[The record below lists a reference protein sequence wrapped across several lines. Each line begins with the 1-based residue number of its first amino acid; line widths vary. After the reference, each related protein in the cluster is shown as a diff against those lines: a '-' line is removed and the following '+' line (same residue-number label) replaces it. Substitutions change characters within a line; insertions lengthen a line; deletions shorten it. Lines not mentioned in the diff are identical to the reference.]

1 MRHPR
6 LTLASAA
13 GPPPLVAVAHGSKDP
28 RAAATVSELLG
39 VVAARAAEAS
49 GDVVDVRAAFL
60 DHCAPSL
67 PQALSAL
74 GGDSDGGHARPP
86 RAKARAAVGG
96 RRSGGAQRRS
106 DEGADSGLERA
117 VGRGPVRSGK
127 TQCIVVPLLLTAA
140 YHSKSDIPA
149 QLAASTGAAG
159 GGPAL
164 DVRCADT
171 LGPHPLLLAALE
183 RRLREAGV
191 AVDSAADRARTSVV
205 LAAAGSSDPAANA
218 TIAELA
224 AGWQRDRGWRAV
236 APAYASAAGPS
247 PAQAVSDLEPAQGP
261 VVVATYLLAPGYFAD
276 KIRAAS
282 NEAGASAV
290 SGVLGAA
297 AEVADVV
304 LARYRAA
311 AALAAAGADARL
323 CDRLWPESGYSDRA
337 VATRRLGPVSK
348 VLHTGKPT
356 WNGCYGA
363 CAAPRITLR
372 GRLMRPERADGPREE
387 GNAHLARR
395 RVSPRRYVG
404 RVG

>member
-6 LTLASAA
+6 LTLASA
-13 GPPPLVAVAHGSKDP
+13 GSPPLVAVAHGSKDP

-39 VVAARAAEAS
+39 VVAARAAGA
-49 GDVVDVRAAFL
+49 GGGGVDVRAAFL

-67 PQALSAL
+67 PQVLGAL
-74 GGDSDGGHARPP
+74 GGGRARPP
-86 RAKARAAVGG
+86 RFG
-96 RRSGGAQRRS
+96 SPGA
-106 DEGADSGLERA
+106 
-117 VGRGPVRSGK
+117 SGK

-149 QLAASTGAAG
+149 QLAAASAAAG
-159 GGPAL
+159 GNAAAL
-164 DVRCADT
+164 DVRCTDT

-191 AVDSAADRARTSVV
+191 EVDSAADRARTAVV

-218 TIAELA
+218 TIADLA
-224 AGWQRDRGWRAV
+224 AAWRRDRGWRAV
-236 APAYASAAGPS
+236 VPAYASAAGPS
-247 PAQAVSDLEPAQGP
+247 PAEAVADLDPAEGP

-276 KIRAAS
+276 KIRAGAVA
-282 NEAGASAV
+282 AGASAV

-297 AEVADVV
+297 PEVAEIV

-311 AALAAAGADARL
+311 STPADDGTDARQ
-323 CDRLWPESGYSDRA
+323 CDRLWPDSGYSDRA

-348 VLHTGKPT
+348 VLHGGKPT

-372 GRLMRPERADGPREE
+372 GRLMRPQRADGPRKE

-395 RVSPRRYVG
+395 RVSSRGYVG